1 METNR
6 CYVQLIS
13 IYNSTVINARILGI
27 CERPGA
33 LCVDN
38 YGNVL
43 IFDRSSSSVG
53 LYSRAFLGI
62 IIRYFCGQ
70 IFADKIFLINFAD
83 KILRIILQKV
93 FVRKFCPQILSAKI
107 LNSTHNPQFYP
118 F

>member
-1 METNR
+1 MCIPVHTRDVPGPVTELLLVETNR

-13 IYNSTVINARILGI
+13 IYNSTVVNARILGI

-62 IIRYFCGQ
+62 IIRY
-70 IFADKIFLINFAD
+70 
-83 KILRIILQKV
+83 
-93 FVRKFCPQILSAKI
+93 
-107 LNSTHNPQFYP
+107 Y
-118 F
+118 